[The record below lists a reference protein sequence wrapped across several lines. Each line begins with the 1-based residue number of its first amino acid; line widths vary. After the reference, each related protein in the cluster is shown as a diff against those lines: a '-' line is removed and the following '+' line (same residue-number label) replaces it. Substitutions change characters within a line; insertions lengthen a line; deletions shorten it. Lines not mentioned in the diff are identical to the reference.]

1 MTNLV
6 PRQRRNSHFMRPAT
20 EKGTALRTM
29 MTLGVIL
36 VAALLQTS
44 ATPFFP
50 IFGIRVDLVLIF
62 LAVWAN
68 VSRESRILVWAFS
81 AGLILDLASGTPSG
95 TNTLALTAGAYVAAL
110 GRSGLFRTN
119 VPWSLA
125 AVAVSTLIYY
135 PITMILLQS
144 HGFSVSWGRT
154 LSTTIPLATI
164 VNVLATLVLYWPIT
178 LLERFT
184 RGKRPY
190 RIL

>member
-6 PRQRRNSHFMRPAT
+6 PRQRRTSHFMRPAT
-20 EKGTALRTM
+20 DRGTAVRTM

-50 IFGIRVDLVLIF
+50 IFGIRADLVLIF

-68 VSRESRILVWAFS
+68 VARESRILIWAFF

-95 TNTLALTAGAYVAAL
+95 TNTMALTAGAYVAVL
-110 GRSGLFRTN
+110 GGSGIFRTN
-119 VPWSLA
+119 LPWSLA
-125 AVAVSTLIYY
+125 AVAISTLIYY
-135 PITMILLQS
+135 PITLVLLQS
-144 HGFSVSWGRT
+144 HGFSVPWGRT
-154 LSTTIPLATI
+154 LSTTIPLAII
-164 VNVLATLVLYWPIT
+164 VNLLATFALYWPIT
-178 LLERFT
+178 LLEGMT